1 MHVTICIV
9 GFRNHEEIVA
19 CLGTLERLDYQ
30 KFDVVICENG
40 GEAAHDQLVQA
51 LQQASLS
58 NARILVLCAPGNL
71 GYAGGVN
78 HCIRSS
84 PGSDAWWVLN
94 PDTQPELQALS
105 ALVRRLKQGDV
116 NAAGSLLYNHA
127 GLVQACGGRWRG
139 WLARAESIGI
149 GTRLVAPPEPKQ
161 VEAAMNYIL
170 GASML
175 IDGTFLSRA
184 GYMRDDYFLYCEEV
198 EWCLRARAAGLRI
211 GYAPN
216 SRVCHGQGGTT
227 GSSAPMKIRPKLP
240 IMLDERNK
248 LLVVRD
254 TTPAL
259 LPVAVIASLVL
270 LTVRY
275 LRKGAVRQW
284 RFALEGWV
292 AGVRGERGAPSWLS

>member
-1 MHVTICIV
+1 VQ
-9 GFRNHEEIVA
+9 
-19 CLGTLERLDYQ
+19 TLE
-30 KFDVVICENG
+30 
-40 GEAAHDQLVQA
+40 
-51 LQQASLS
+51 QASLT
-58 NARILVLCAPGNL
+58 NARVRVLCAPGNL

-94 PDTQPELQALS
+94 PDTQPESQALS
-105 ALVRRLKQGDV
+105 ALVDRIKQGDV

-149 GTRLVAPPEPKQ
+149 GAPLSSPPQ
-161 VEAAMNYIL
+161 AMNYIL

-175 IDGTFLSRA
+175 IDKTFLSGA

-198 EWCLRARAAGLRI
+198 EWCLRARDAGLRI
-211 GYAPN
+211 GYAPD

-227 GSSAPMKIRPKLP
+227 GSGAPLKARPKLP

-259 LPVAVIASLVL
+259 LPVAVIASLLL
-270 LTVRY
+270 LTLRS
-275 LRKGAVRQW
+275 LRKGAIRQW
-284 RFALEGWV
+284 RFALEGWI
-292 AGVRGERGAPSWLS
+292 AGVRGERGIPSWLS